1 MSIKYNGGYIP
12 AVGAD
17 GTTLVANSASATGVA
32 WAGPS
37 GAAGKNFVINGGMDI
52 WQRNTTFTSPSNF
65 SYTADRWACYQGST
79 VTLSQET
86 SNVPAGSRYALKMN
100 ATGTQ
105 QMFIRQV
112 IETANTIPLA
122 GKTITVSAQIAASAS
137 TTLGFTIAYSTNVDE
152 TVSTTGAWNTLTPTG
167 GLNSGSYS
175 NVPTTY
181 VTLVGTYT
189 VPSNAKS
196 LLIYFGNFSATV
208 TSGTSFYISQ
218 VQLELGSVATPFS
231 RAGGTL
237 SGELTACQRYY
248 YRQVVGSVY
257 NNLALGQAF
266 DGTRAMLL
274 WNLPVSMRTVPT
286 SLETTGTASN
296 YRVLFGST
304 APACSV
310 IPYLDTA
317 NTGTITILATV
328 AGGSGLTATNG
339 CMLGANN
346 VATAY
351 LGVSA
356 EL

>member
-1 MSIKYNGGYIP
+1 MSRAQLTSTVEQNTGG
-12 AVGAD
+12 AVSPY
-17 GTTLVANSASATGVA
+17 V
-32 WAGPS
+32 
-37 GAAGKNFVINGGMDI
+37 AGKNFVINGGMDI

-189 VPSNAKS
+189 VPSTAKS

-248 YRQVVGSVY
+248 WRAGGDSNYQTLGVGVSQNSTVAQVSVQ
-257 NNLALGQAF
+257 N
-266 DGTRAMLL
+266 
-274 WNLPVSMRTVPT
+274 PVPMRVAPT
-286 SLETTGTASN
+286 SIDYSTLGVTDSLSTTAATNVSFVNVGRYASSINITTG
-296 YRVLFGST
+296 G
-304 APACSV
+304 
-310 IPYLDTA
+310 
-317 NTGTITILATV
+317 
-328 AGGSGLTATNG
+328 GLTVGRPYIFVTN
-339 CMLGANN
+339 NS
-346 VATAY
+346 TSAY
-351 LGVSA
+351 FGLNA